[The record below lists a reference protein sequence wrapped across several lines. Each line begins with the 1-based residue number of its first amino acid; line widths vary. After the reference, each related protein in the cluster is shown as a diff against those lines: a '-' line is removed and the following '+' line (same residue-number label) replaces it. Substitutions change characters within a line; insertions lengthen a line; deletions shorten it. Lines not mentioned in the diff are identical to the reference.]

1 MKQTAL
7 CNGCMCGIQL
17 QRPLVS
23 RLMDAEQNLGFAAY
37 YLCGTVVLSAGI
49 APSAE
54 RNTVQ
59 VQRELDGAG
68 CSRKVKESQVV

>member
-1 MKQTAL
+1 MKQTTL
-7 CNGCMCGIQL
+7 CNGCVCGILL

-23 RLMDAEQNLGFAAY
+23 RLMDAEQKLVFAVY
-37 YLCGTVVLSAGI
+37 YSRGTVVLSARI
-49 APSAE
+49 ALRAE

-68 CSRKVKESQVV
+68 